1 MLKEN
6 NNEVNAKE
14 LALLESKIFNYHT
27 IQETMDDNRK
37 MYTQFMC
44 SEAADDAWQRQTA
57 TISYQ
62 HTMKLLG
69 CIKMKV
75 DPEGEI
81 SIEMTFE

>member
-1 MLKEN
+1 MSKEST
-6 NNEVNAKE
+6 NEVNVTE

-27 IQETMDDNRK
+27 IQDTMDDNHK

-62 HTMKLLG
+62 NTMKLLG
-69 CIKMKV
+69 CIKMRV
-75 DPEGEI
+75 DPDGAFLLEI
-81 SIEMTFE
+81 TVE

>member
-1 MLKEN
+1 MSEQSTQ
-6 NNEVNAKE
+6 EVNATE
-14 LALLESKIFNYHT
+14 LALLESKIFNSHT
-27 IQETMDDNRK
+27 IQDTMDDNHK

-62 HTMKLLG
+62 STMKLLG